1 MNNISI
7 TEKELKE
14 LKNLN
19 NRFTEII
26 EDIQVRNRPML
37 EDNRSTKKVLK
48 GLYLEPDIDEAIDTL
63 TKDKKKGS
71 RSQLVN
77 QLLKQEL
84 KKHELL

>member
-7 TEKELKE
+7 TEKEWQE

-26 EDIQVRNRPML
+26 EDIQVRNRPVL
-37 EDNRSTKKVLK
+37 EDNISTKKVLK
-48 GLYLEPDIDEAIDTL
+48 GLYLEPDIDEAINTL